1 MPRYSLQYAC
11 LILILSVAVWMRG
24 TAAIEL
30 IRILRNPSAV
40 PAEPFTLQTAT
51 RTIGSGVFF
60 GDQILAVDGKPLHS
74 VRHLEE
80 IVASRHPGDSLVLT
94 LSEPSG
100 HAIERTVRIPSQA
113 DSPFLN
119 LARFDRKLLSVCT
132 SILIPL
138 IGLALGAFVVAIRPR
153 DPNAWI
159 LLFLLLAFSEMLGGT
174 YGVPGT
180 AATAWNLLWA
190 GQWAPLMMIF
200 GLRFP
205 KRAAWDRKHPAWK
218 LVLLLPCMAGELA
231 FSAGLIVWN
240 LDLNAAVRYRPLFL
254 QLSFFQTI
262 TGMLAVSVFFWS
274 VGFKAATAVSA
285 DVRRRLRIL
294 QAGTSV
300 ALAPMFLV
308 VLYALVRGQDI
319 FVGIPWPATF
329 FSLLMLCLFPLALA
343 YVIVVE
349 RAMDLTFVVRQ
360 GVRYG
365 LARVGLWVARLALVA
380 VGLYIFTVLE
390 RSPRTEEWVA
400 VVGGLVILRRRT
412 ADRGSQWIDRKF
424 FREAYDSEQVL
435 TDLAGEVSH
444 YIEIQPLL
452 DKVAGIVSGTLHVPD
467 LVILI
472 REDELFIPRFST
484 RTGEPMPI
492 PADSR
497 IASELRGQKKPL
509 TVYFDS
515 PAAWI
520 RSLDAQELQTLDF
533 MRSQL
538 LLPLFGSGRLSA
550 IMSLGAKLSEVPYS
564 ATDIR
569 LLQTVASQMGLAL
582 ENSRLAASLA
592 HAAAE
597 RERSNRELEIAREV
611 QERLFP
617 QSFPPFPGVDCAGY
631 CRPARGVGG
640 DYYDFLKLDDG
651 RLGIAIGD
659 VSGKGIAAALLMA
672 SLQASLRGQTMAGLH
687 DLSALMQN
695 VNRLVY
701 EASTSNRY
709 ATFFYGEYD
718 PVSHKLDFA
727 NAGHNPPVILRGG
740 EVLRLE
746 AGGPVVGLLPG
757 VSFGHDM
764 VQLRPGDVFVSF
776 TDGISE
782 ALNEQEEEWEEDRF
796 IAAARANCDF
806 SAKDLIA
813 AIFREADAFTG
824 EAKQYD
830 DMTLLVMKLIT

>member
-1 MPRYSLQYAC
+1 MALD
-11 LILILSVAVWMRG
+11 
-24 TAAIEL
+24 L
-30 IRILRNPSAV
+30 IRTLSNPSAV
-40 PAEPFTLQTAT
+40 PADPFTLQAAT
-51 RTIGSGVFF
+51 RAIGSGPFF
-60 GDQILAVDGKPLHS
+60 GDQLLAVNGKPLHS
-74 VRHLEE
+74 VRQLQG
-80 IVASRHPGDSLVLT
+80 IIAASHPGDPLVLT

-113 DSPFLN
+113 TSPIQN
-119 LARFDRKLLSVCT
+119 LARFDRQLLAVST
-132 SILIPL
+132 AILIPL
-138 IGLALGAFVVAIRPR
+138 ICLTLGAFVVAVRPR
-153 DPNAWI
+153 DTSAWL
-159 LLFLLLAFSEMLGGT
+159 LLFLLLSFSEMMGGT
-174 YGVPGT
+174 EPVSG
-180 AATAWNLLWA
+180 AAENAWNLLWA
-190 GQWAPLMMIF
+190 GQWAPLMMAF

-205 KRAAWDRKHPAWK
+205 ERAHWDRKHPLWK
-218 LVLLLPCMAGELA
+218 FLLLVPCVLTELA
-231 FSAGLIVWN
+231 FAGILLLWIH
-240 LDLNAAVRYRPLFL
+240 DLNAAAQYRPLFL
-254 QLSFFQTI
+254 RLSLLQSV
-262 TGMLAVSVFFWS
+262 TGMLAISVFFFS
-274 VGFKAATAVSA
+274 VGHKAATASSA

-300 ALAPMFLV
+300 ALAPIFVV
-308 VLYALVRGQDI
+308 VLYALARGQDI
-319 FVGIPWPATF
+319 FVGVPWPF
-329 FSLLMLCLFPLALA
+329 IFLSLMMLCLFPLALA
-343 YVIVVE
+343 HVIVVE
-349 RAMDLTFVVRQ
+349 RAMDLSFVVRQ

-365 LARVGLWVARLALVA
+365 LARGGFHAARLSLIA
-380 VGLYIFTVLE
+380 VGIYLFITLDK
-390 RSPRTEEWVA
+390 SPNPLEWVA
-400 VVGGLVILRRRT
+400 VIAGLVILRRRT
-412 ADRGSQWIDRKF
+412 VDRGAQWIDKKF
-424 FREAYDSEQVL
+424 FREAYNSEHVL
-435 TDLAGEVSH
+435 TELAGEVSQF
-444 YIEIQPLL
+444 IEIPPLL
-452 DKVAGIVSGTLHVPD
+452 EKVAAILSATLHVSD

-472 REDELFIPRFST
+472 REGEMFVPRFST
-484 RTGEPMPI
+484 RTGEPMPL
-492 PADSR
+492 PVDSR
-497 IASELRGQKKPL
+497 IASELRDHRKPL
-509 TVYFDS
+509 TVYFEN
-515 PAAWI
+515 PAPWI
-520 RSLDAQELQTLDF
+520 RTLGAQELQTLDF

-538 LLPLFGSGRLSA
+538 LLPLFGHGQLSA

-564 ATDIR
+564 ASDVR
-569 LLQTVASQMGLAL
+569 LLQSVASQMALAL
-582 ENSRLAASLA
+582 DNSRLAASLA

-687 DLSALMQN
+687 DLAALMRN

-718 PVSHKLDFA
+718 PVSRRLDFV
-727 NAGHNPPVILRGG
+727 NAGHNPPVILRGE

-757 VSFGHDM
+757 VQFGHDRIE
-764 VQLRPGDVFVSF
+764 LRPGDIFVSF

-782 ALNEQEEEWEEDRF
+782 ALNEEEEEWEEERF
-796 IAAARANCDF
+796 IAAARAGSGL

-824 EAKQYD
+824 AAKQYD
-830 DMTLLVMKLIT
+830 DMTLLIMKLIT